1 MAQVTTYL
9 HSAKDGFLEYSLNG
23 TTWTDIS
30 GIANSISFSG
40 GDRASGEVYTINGTY
55 AIVGAGKIGPTEAT
69 ISIVYDDSGAV
80 YTTLRGY
87 FTAQTWVYFRWTPKG
102 DNPGNITFTSALG
115 PILSCPPPAGDAS
128 AADPLTV
135 ELTHKSSSWVNS
147 TLTT

>member
-40 GDRASGEVYTINGTY
+40 GDRASG
-55 AIVGAGKIGPTEAT
+55 KIAPTEAT

-115 PILSCPPPAGDAS
+115 PILSCPPPSGDAS

-135 ELTHKSSSWVNS
+135 EITHKSSSWVNS